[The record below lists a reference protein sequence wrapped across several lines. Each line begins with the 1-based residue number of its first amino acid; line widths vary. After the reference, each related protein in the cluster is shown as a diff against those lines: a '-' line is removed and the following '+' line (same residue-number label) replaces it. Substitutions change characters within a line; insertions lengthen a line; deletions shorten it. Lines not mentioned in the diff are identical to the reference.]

1 MVFLFL
7 RIWGS
12 RDLLKWNICVNSI
25 PLQGFPISPEIQE
38 EMDSV
43 YCVQTP
49 RKGNFDLDLPT
60 DSYTRFPFKLW

>member
-1 MVFLFL
+1 M
-7 RIWGS
+7 
-12 RDLLKWNICVNSI
+12 LKWNICVNSI